1 MYVLNDLI
9 KMGFD
14 NIISKFEERGDGI
27 IFKAKPKNYI
37 KKEFKHKK
45 DSSVLYAIVPP
56 WHTEPKLSSILNKN
70 IFKNRGSYID
80 YVFSPEIVS
89 IYPDITKRCYETI
102 KKTVRADLKKLAKKY
117 SFSKI
122 VIIGISLGCVNACMI
137 ANNNPLIKKIILI
150 APGHCLAE
158 SLWNGVRTRRL
169 KQEIEKKGINL
180 EKLKKAWKRLAPENN
195 IAGLK
200 GKDIYVYLSKAD
212 EAIPYYGG
220 KSLVESMK
228 KKGLNPFVETN
239 RYLGHYLTVLRF
251 MFFPKKFLK

>member
-1 MYVLNDLI
+1 MV
-9 KMGFD
+9 FD
-14 NIISKFEERGDGI
+14 RIISKFEQKGDGI
-27 IFKAKPKNYI
+27 SFNAKPKDYI

-45 DSSVLYAIVPP
+45 GSSVLYVILPP
-56 WHTEPKLSSILNKN
+56 WHVELGISRFLNKN

-89 IYPDITKRCYETI
+89 PHPNTTKKCYETI

-117 SFSKI
+117 GFSKI

-169 KQEIEKKGINL
+169 KQEIEKKDIDL
-180 EKLKKAWKRLAPENN
+180 KKLKKAWKALAPENN

-251 MFFPKKFLK
+251 MLFPEKFLK